1 MKLFWFEI
9 YKTFSRW
16 RTYISF
22 GFIAL
27 IVILTEVVMKL
38 SAHEILYRM
47 MRSFERDFLIF
58 GNVLNGWFVMAFI
71 MNSLHLHIPFLITLV
86 AGDIVSSEATSG
98 TVRFLLI
105 RPPSRS
111 KIITAKYFTTLF
123 YTMGLV
129 IFLALIC
136 TCLGLILFG
145 SGDLVMYY
153 QAKFRI
159 VFIPEGEVP
168 IRMLLAFT
176 AAIWSMTVVA
186 SLAFL
191 FSTLAENSIGP
202 IIGTMAVVIVL
213 LVIGN
218 FPFDFFRMLSPYLFT
233 TYMVFWQRFLD
244 DPIPWQ
250 EIVRSAMI
258 LGLHSVG
265 LFSIAFIAFNRK
277 DIKS

>member
-153 QAKFRI
+153 QNKFRI

-233 TYMVFWQRFLD
+233 TYMIFWQRFLD

-250 EIVRSAMI
+250 EIARSAMI